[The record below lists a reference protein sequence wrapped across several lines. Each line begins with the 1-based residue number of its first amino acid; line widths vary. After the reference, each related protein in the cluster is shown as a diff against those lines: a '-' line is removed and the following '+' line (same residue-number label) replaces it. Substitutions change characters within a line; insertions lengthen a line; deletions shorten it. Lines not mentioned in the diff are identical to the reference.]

1 MANRN
6 RKQRTTAQ
14 KWTRRGFIGVGGLA
28 GVGLVAAGG
37 FYVHAK
43 KAIKGYSGDG
53 LGEGSSV
60 NAWIRIAP
68 DNSISLAFARAEMGQ
83 GVNTA
88 LSQLVAEELNVSMES
103 INVVQ
108 PQPESPYANTYLV
121 TQSAPNLFKSYS
133 IGETLYSFIP
143 IIGTG
148 GSTSISDGWN
158 NMRYAGASAR
168 EMLKHA
174 AAKRW
179 GIDVAA
185 VKAENGFIINTKG
198 DEKLTYGELAEDAA
212 TVKLDSLPAL
222 KKKSEY
228 KIIGKPVKRLDLA
241 GKVDGTANFGLD
253 IRIEGMLYGAVKF
266 PTVIG
271 GTINGFTNK
280 DKVMGMP
287 GVKKVILTKYNAA
300 VVVAT
305 NTWQAIQGTRAL
317 RLDEVDNGNGNL
329 SSTQIMKD
337 FTALLDEKPIATPRK
352 DGDVDGAFSTKGGK
366 TLEATYTVPYLAHAA
381 MEPMNCT
388 VLVKEGKVQCWVGH
402 QAVSVAHT
410 MLSEGTGID
419 KKDIEINIEYLGGGF
434 GRRSEPDN
442 VRIAAAAAAEMEGTP
457 LQLVYSREMDMK
469 NDMYRPCAVSRFKAK
484 VSEKGE
490 ISAWDNMLA
499 LQSVSNN
506 SLGRIMP
513 LMAVAPAKDEGTTEG
528 AGNLAYDLPNY
539 RVAFG
544 HKALP
549 VPVGFW
555 RSVGNSQNVFF
566 AESFMDEVAHA
577 AGQDP
582 MKFRR
587 DKLKGKD
594 RFIGCLDKVAEMS
607 GWDKPLPENHFR
619 GVAIAQS
626 FGSIVAEVA
635 IVEQVGEKEF
645 KIKDFYCAIDCG
657 NYVNPSI
664 IESQVQGAVIYGLS
678 AALYGKIT
686 IGSGAVEQVNF
697 PQYPAMTLKDCPN
710 IEVAIMEV
718 DEYPTGVGEPGLPPA
733 APALTNALFA
743 ATKERV
749 RSLPLSDLGYRFV

>member
-1 MANRN
+1 MANKN
-6 RKQRTTAQ
+6 KKQRTTAQ
-14 KWTRRGFIGVGGLA
+14 KWTRRAFIGVGGLA
-28 GVGLVAAGG
+28 GVGLVAGGG
-37 FYVHAK
+37 FYMHASKAVK
-43 KAIKGYSGDG
+43 KYSGDG
-53 LGEGSSV
+53 LGEGSSL

-108 PQPESPYANTYLV
+108 PQPESPYSNTYLV
-121 TQSAPNLFKSYS
+121 TQSAPNLFKKYTVQ
-133 IGETLYSFIP
+133 ETLYSFLP
-143 IIGTG
+143 VIGTG
-148 GSTSISDGWN
+148 GSTTISDGWN

-168 EMLKHA
+168 EMLKQA

-179 GIDVAA
+179 NVDIKDI
-185 VKAENGFIINTKG
+185 KAENGIITNG
-198 DEKLTYGELAEDAA
+198 DKQLTYGELAEEAA
-212 TVKLDSLPAL
+212 TIKLSALPEL

-228 KIIGKPVKRLDLA
+228 KVIGKPVKRLDLA
-241 GKVDGTANFGLD
+241 DKVNGTAGFGLD
-253 IRIEGMLYGAVKF
+253 VRIEGMLYGAVKL
-266 PTVIG
+266 PTVLG
-271 GTINGFTNK
+271 GTINGITNK

-287 GVKKVILTKYNAA
+287 GVKNVLFIKKYNAA

-317 RLDEVDNGNGNL
+317 RLDESDNGYGEL
-329 SSTQIMKD
+329 SSEKIMSD
-337 FTALLDEKPIATPRK
+337 FTALLDEKPISTPRK
-352 DGDVDGAFSTKGGK
+352 DGDVDKAFSTEGGK
-366 TLEATYTVPYLAHAA
+366 TIEGTYSVPYLAHAA
-381 MEPMNCT
+381 MEPINCT
-388 VLVKEGKVQCWVGH
+388 VLVKEGKVKCWVGH

-410 MLSEGTGID
+410 MLNEATGIS
-419 KKDIEINIEYLGGGF
+419 KKDIEINIQYLGGGF
-434 GRRSEPDN
+434 GRRNEPDN
-442 VRIAAAAAAEMEGTP
+442 IRIAAAAASEMEGTP
-457 LQLVYSREMDMK
+457 IQLVYSRETDMK

-484 VSEKGE
+484 VSNKGE
-490 ISAWDNMLA
+490 IEAWDNMLA

-506 SLGRIMP
+506 SLMRIMP
-513 LMAVAPAKDEGTTEG
+513 MMAVAPAKDEATTEG
-528 AGNLAYDLPNY
+528 ASNLVYDLPNY

-544 HKALP
+544 HKELP

-555 RSVGNSQNVFF
+555 RSVGNSQNTFF
-566 AESFMDEVAHA
+566 SESFMDEVAHA

-587 DKLKGKD
+587 DKLKGND
-594 RFIGCLDKVAEMS
+594 RYIGCLDKVAEMS

-619 GVAIAQS
+619 GVAIAKS

-635 IVEQVGEKEF
+635 VVEKIGEKEF

-686 IGSGAVEQVNF
+686 VGSGSIQEVNF
-697 PQYPAMTLKDCPN
+697 PQYPSVTLKDCPN
-710 IEVAIMEV
+710 IQVAIMEV

-743 ATKERV
+743 ANGERV
-749 RSLPLSDLGYRFV
+749 RSLPLSDLGYKFS